1 MPGKRQRHG
10 AASLFCRVFFSCLF
24 LLAVPAHAEIVGLDA
39 SWQVNEIGRDSEE
52 NNLSSF
58 HQRYHLQWNPRITRA
73 IFLDTNM
80 DYSRNWT
87 SGSGYR
93 EIISPMADLQVRND
107 LFTAE
112 LNGLVTRTN
121 NSEAR
126 DQDSHSWEA
135 VLSSNW
141 DYLYWPSLSLL
152 FGNNRITDGEVVHV
166 TDNDRSWSEFVAQ
179 WAAHDV
185 ELYYSYYLQNRTD
198 YAEQSSTDER
208 THFGRLDYNRAFF
221 GNRVQLGFSQ
231 QVTRSTTEF
240 DAHVGEGGAAK
251 VAVGLSRAMAGIDNT
266 PDQGTLPANPAL
278 IDGNRQ
284 DRAFVIGLHEVANI
298 AVKTDFQVVDLL
310 YVYTTVLDPLLVG
323 DATSLRW
330 DLYSSDDGLQWH
342 REVVNPATT
351 YNRDEN
357 RYEVNTGGL
366 QSIYLKLVVTG
377 WPPALS
383 IPVTEIVAYRLQSGS
398 GGRVNDYQHYTKYV
412 SDLNLRYDPTRN
424 TRLTYSLVWDNSDYN
439 TGNDRHR
446 LFQTGSIRWLY
457 NRYFIPTFTINDTTT
472 TNSEL
477 VDTIQRSY
485 ALVIQS
491 TPVPTLESSL
501 GITRNENYEDDELI
515 NTNHTINFLN
525 SATLYPNL
533 ETTLDLSVIFNN
545 NREYDTT
552 NQAMSVRWTL
562 TGRLRST
569 LIADLIAEYG
579 TNTLDFAELINNED
593 AGGRTTLNINWRPS
607 DLVSVLVN
615 GSQGYGDKWINY
627 RSFLL
632 DAKFSVVRTAKTQV
646 ILGYRANA
654 THDETIQNFS
664 YNWSWNISSYLTLQ
678 SIASYML
685 TEEENIWA
693 VNARLTARF

>member
-1 MPGKRQRHG
+1 M
-10 AASLFCRVFFSCLF
+10 AILFCRVLCSCLF
-24 LLAVPAHAEIVGLDA
+24 LLATAGHAEIVGLDA
-39 SWQVNEIGRDSEE
+39 SWQVNEIGRDSEDDT
-52 NNLSSF
+52 LSSF

-73 IFLDTNM
+73 ILLDTNM

-112 LNGLVTRTN
+112 LNGLVTKTN
-121 NSEAR
+121 NSDTR
-126 DQDSHSWEA
+126 DLDSHSWEA

-141 DYLYWPSLSLL
+141 NALYWPSLSIL
-152 FGNNRITDGEVVHV
+152 FGGNRITDGEAVHV
-166 TDNDRSWSEFVAQ
+166 TDNDRNWSEFVAQ
-179 WAAHDV
+179 WAARDI

-198 YAEQSSTDER
+198 YAEQSITDER
-208 THFGRLDYNRAFF
+208 THFGRIDYNRALFD
-221 GNRVQLGFSQ
+221 NRVQLGFSQ
-231 QVTRSTTEF
+231 QVTRATTEF
-240 DAHVGEGGAAK
+240 NARVGEGGAAK
-251 VAVGLSRAMAGIDNT
+251 VSVGLSRAMAGINNT
-266 PDQGTLPANPAL
+266 PERGTLPANPAL

-284 DRAFVIGLHEVANI
+284 NSAFVIALHEVANI
-298 AVKTDFQVVDLL
+298 AVKTDYQAVDLL
-310 YVYTTVLDPLLVG
+310 YLYTTVLDPLQVS
-323 DATSLRW
+323 DATALRW
-330 DLYSSDDGLQWH
+330 DLYSSDDGIEWH
-342 REVVNPATT
+342 REAVNPATT

-357 RYEVNTGGL
+357 RYEVRVDGL

-383 IPVTEIVAYRLQSGS
+383 IPITEIVAFRLQSGS
-398 GGRVNDYQHYTKYV
+398 GGQVNDYQHYTKYV
-412 SDLNLRYDPTRN
+412 SDLNLRYDPTLN
-424 TRLTYSLVWDNSDYN
+424 TRLTYSLVWDKSDYN

-457 NRYFIPTFTINDTTT
+457 NRYFIPSFTINDTTT
-472 TNSEL
+472 SNSEL
-477 VDTIQRSY
+477 ADTIQRSY

-501 GITRNENYEDDELI
+501 GITRNENYEDDALI

-545 NREYDTT
+545 NKEFDTS

-579 TNTLDFAELINNED
+579 TNTLDFAEMINSD
-593 AGGRTTLNINWRPS
+593 DTGGRTTLNINWRPS
-607 DLVSVLVN
+607 DLVSILVN
-615 GSQGYGDKWINY
+615 GSQGYGEKWVNY

-654 THDETIQNFS
+654 THEETIQNFS
-664 YNWSWNISSYLTLQ
+664 YNWSWSISSYLTLQ